1 MRERKKAFDKKNRQ
15 QRYDRDRRFWDT
27 RKEELETRYNTWK
40 EVIAKLP
47 FKPIS
52 EQEWLAACSH
62 FGGCAICGDDH
73 IETRQ
78 YFIPFKD
85 GGKYTA
91 YNVFPMCGKCSTHAK
106 RLLNPFTWFDRYY
119 GKGGLNVTKE
129 AGEKLVAYL
138 ELQITKVVKENE
150 SQTGGI

>member
-1 MRERKKAFDKKNRQ
+1 
-15 QRYDRDRRFWDT
+15 
-27 RKEELETRYNTWK
+27 
-40 EVIAKLP
+40 
-47 FKPIS
+47 
-52 EQEWLAACSH
+52 
-62 FGGCAICGDDH
+62 
-73 IETRQ
+73 
-78 YFIPFKD
+78 
-85 GGKYTA
+85 
-91 YNVFPMCGKCSTHAK
+91 MCGKCSTHAK